1 MQRGRGR
8 APFEGGLLNF
18 QGHSHGPLARGREK
32 ARGRRRRR
40 KGGEGQ
46 GKRKRA
52 SRRGG
57 GQVEARHENS
67 LLNRLRTRAIR
78 GPSNG
83 PTDRQTGRP
92 IRLFG
97 APFRA
102 PGARDRRVA
111 SRRRASSFPNVR
123 RSRKPGAHSA
133 RNQFS
138 EARQGLRFPLRPPET
153 TGVREREHERQ
164 QRNSQGR
171 AKVSRRDS
179 LSAVP
184 LLDPPRESRERE
196 MKRGS
201 GTRLRKKIGKTEK
214 LYGSKLQNKGGER

>member
-67 LLNRLRTRAIR
+67 LLNHLRTRAIR

-83 PTDRQTGRP
+83 PTDQQTDRPTGQP

-102 PGARDRRVA
+102 PGARVRRVA

-138 EARQGLRFPLRPPET
+138 GARQGLRFPLRPPET
-153 TGVREREHERQ
+153 AGVREREHERGEPPRQ

-184 LLDPPRESRERE
+184 LLDPLRESRERE
-196 MKRGS
+196 MKPGRDD
-201 GTRLRKKIGKTEK
+201 TVAQENRE
-214 LYGSKLQNKGGER
+214 N